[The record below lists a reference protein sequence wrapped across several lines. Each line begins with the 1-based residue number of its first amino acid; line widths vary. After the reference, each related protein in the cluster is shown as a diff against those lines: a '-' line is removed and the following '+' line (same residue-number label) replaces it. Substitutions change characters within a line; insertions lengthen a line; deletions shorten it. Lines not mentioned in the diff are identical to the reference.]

1 MNRLKPE
8 SFLAKTYQ
16 NHLAFSLKN
25 NYNEVVNKYKERKA
39 NGGAS
44 YGCVFF
50 LIRRTNVRIIFGRT
64 YTMKNLGT
72 NEWTILNNIIYKIY
86 TTEHFDEMRLVLLEE
101 LRVLIDFDSADFYV
115 AAEHDEKKLAHP
127 VKLDMECDFAQEYEQ
142 LDASRGILFSGKS
155 LIYRETD
162 LVSDEARMATDYYQ
176 HVFKPNIGKENFH
189 YDDIF
194 ILDMLKNHLAFQL
207 EKHHMFGEDEQEKL
221 TVSQA
226 VEKYNLTRREST
238 ILRML
243 MSGREN
249 AVICEEL
256 VISANTLKKH
266 ILNIYRKLGIR
277 NRVQLFK
284 MIKERE

>member
-1 MNRLKPE
+1 
-8 SFLAKTYQ
+8 
-16 NHLAFSLKN
+16 
-25 NYNEVVNKYKERKA
+25 
-39 NGGAS
+39 
-44 YGCVFF
+44 
-50 LIRRTNVRIIFGRT
+50 
-64 YTMKNLGT
+64 MKNLGT

-86 TTEHFDEMRLVLLEE
+86 TTEHFDEMRLALMEE
-101 LRVLIDFDSADFYV
+101 LRMLIDFDSADFYV

-127 VKLDMECDFAQEYEQ
+127 VKLDMECNFAREYEQ
-142 LDASRGILFSGKS
+142 LDMSRGIIFSGKS

-176 HVFKPNIGKENFH
+176 HVFKPNNWHYSLQMVIAKDHHFLGVITFYRSIGKENFH

-207 EKHHMFGEDEQEKL
+207 EKHHIFGEDEQEKL
-221 TVSQA
+221 TVTQA

-238 ILRML
+238 ILQML

-284 MIKERE
+284 MIKEKE